1 MQTDYMKFIKKHN
14 IPGGLLRE
22 FVSKELW
29 SAACDACDT
38 EIARCEEQ
46 VLRLKELK
54 IKLRLEE
61 KR

>member
-1 MQTDYMKFIKKHN
+1 MRNEHLKFIQQHRL
-14 IPGGLLRE
+14 PGGLLRE
-22 FVSKELW
+22 FVSKGLW
-29 SAACDACDT
+29 TAACDVCES

-61 KR
+61 KK